1 MVTLIISISII
12 IIIDIITNYYFLAL
26 KSACSSDNADVIR
39 EALAFAK
46 SFNLDIEYSDEYNN
60 ANITLQNLEKV
71 EKKAMI
77 KEKQRRLNEHI
88 SIVSYG
94 AQKIKNELIESGN
107 NLINGIVNNNDIL
120 LVEMESSSAMLI
132 DTIKYD
138 DNNTNDTLLDN
149 DDPSDIIQLNNTSIT
164 TTTSNNEQ
172 LILFNNDNSNAIL
185 PLSNRTS
192 KVVLMNQNGSIVSN
206 PDIKQQFALTV
217 HKTETDIINLN
228 KDTGLEIA
236 KAVKEY
242 NQSID
247 DNDRHMEE
255 EWVLLSYY

>member
-1 MVTLIISISII
+1 M
-12 IIIDIITNYYFLAL
+12 
-26 KSACSSDNADVIR
+26 KSACYSDNADVIR

-60 ANITLQNLEKV
+60 ADITLQNLEKV
-71 EKKAMI
+71 EKKVMI

-94 AQKIKNELIESGN
+94 AQKIKSELIESGN
-107 NLINGIVNNNDIL
+107 TLINGIVNNNDIL
-120 LVEMESSSAMLI
+120 LVEMETSSATLMN
-132 DTIKYD
+132 TIKDDD
-138 DNNTNDTLLDN
+138 DNNTNDSLLCN

-164 TTTSNNEQ
+164 TTTSNNDQ

-192 KVVLMNQNGSIVSN
+192 KVVLMNQNGNIVSN

-242 NQSID
+242 NQTID

-255 EWVLLSYY
+255 EWVILPVLSY

>member
-1 MVTLIISISII
+1 
-12 IIIDIITNYYFLAL
+12 L
-26 KSACSSDNADVIR
+26 KSECYSDNADVIR

-46 SFNLDIEYSDEYNN
+46 SFNLDIEYSNEYNN
-60 ANITLQNLEKV
+60 ADITLQNLEKV
-71 EKKAMI
+71 EKKIMI

-94 AQKIKNELIESGN
+94 AQKIKSELIESGN

-120 LVEMESSSAMLI
+120 LVEMESPSATLMN
-132 DTIKYD
+132 TIKD
-138 DNNTNDTLLDN
+138 DDDNTNDPLLCN

-164 TTTSNNEQ
+164 TTTTSNNDDQ

-185 PLSNRTS
+185 PLSKRTS
-192 KVVLMNQNGSIVSN
+192 KVVLMNQHGIVSN

-242 NQSID
+242 NQTID

-255 EWVLLSYY
+255 EWVILSILPILAY